1 MILKSITL
9 HNIRSH
15 TNTSVEFGD
24 GITLLRGDMGSG
36 KSTMLMAAEFAL
48 FGMGSLRADAL
59 VTKGQSRGEVLLS
72 FEAGGS
78 EYEVHRAITVR
89 NGRASQADTRLV
101 QDGVAEILNPTDLKA
116 RVLGVLGFRE
126 PSNPRAVS
134 RVYRYAVYTPQE
146 EIKAILSG
154 DGREETIRRAFGMDD
169 YKTTYDNAKAAASRM
184 DSDMNGLKPRFERLD
199 EFEEGAAR
207 AGSEA
212 KRLGADLKRL
222 GAERAAA
229 ASAVSEAEGNVERLD
244 RELARAEAAAGTVR
258 RLESDLESEKAEMSR
273 LANEL
278 GAAETESEAAEVAA
292 SEDPGHRPTTL
303 SGGAL
308 DEMIS
313 EARGRDVRS
322 RELAASLKALAAE
335 AATLSSECFGRNTQ
349 DIEADIKTCGQA
361 ISGLKSDVT
370 SAEKSHRKSADGL
383 AAMKQEAISLR
394 ESLERAEGLGAECE
408 WCGTTLDE
416 GHGKRLAAE
425 RRKKLERVQGD
436 IEMAAEEVD
445 GCSSFTADT
454 RNKLDAARNR
464 LGGLERALDAAEKLG
479 VVNQKITD
487 AEAEAGSLK
496 GNVADAGA
504 PKLDGEPDTQYLE
517 RVRREL
523 TAWTEASSRAALARK
538 DADVLAARIRE
549 MASRY
554 EAAKGRAERLEAE
567 IAERRS
573 EAAEAERVSS
583 DAVAARAELDAR
595 RAEMDRIISSEA
607 AAAERRAAAEA
618 EDKRLRGEAAEARM
632 HKMRHAELGDC
643 AAWIRSPFLPA
654 LRSIESQVMASTLYE
669 FREHYREW
677 YTILVDDH
685 TKRSGIGEGFT
696 PTIQQDGIEQDLANL
711 SGGERTSVALAYRLA
726 LNAMVRRQA
735 GILDD
740 NLLVLDEPT
749 DGFSREQMSKV
760 LDILARLDA
769 RQVIIVSHEPEMEGY
784 ADTVYRVTKS
794 DGRSS
799 VSRVAS

>member
-15 TNTSVEFGD
+15 TNTGVEFGD
-24 GITLLRGDMGSG
+24 GITLFRGDMGSG
-36 KSTMLMAAEFAL
+36 KSTILMAAEFAL

-72 FEAGGS
+72 FEAGGH

-89 NGRASQADTRLV
+89 NGRALQSDTRLV

-126 PSNPRAVS
+126 PASPRAMS

-169 YKTTYDNAKAAASRM
+169 YKTTHDNAKAAASRM
-184 DSDMNGLKPRFERLD
+184 DSDMNTLKPRFERLA
-199 EFEEGAAR
+199 EFEEGAKR
-207 AGSEA
+207 AESEEE
-212 KRLGADLKRL
+212 RLGAELERL

-229 ASAVSEAEGNVERLD
+229 RGTVSEAEEAVERLE
-244 RELARAEAAAGTVR
+244 RELAKAEAAAGTVR
-258 RLESDLESEKAEMSR
+258 RLESDLESEKAEMSS
-273 LANEL
+273 LADAL

-292 SEDPGHRPTTL
+292 GEDPGHRPTAL

-308 DEMIS
+308 AEMVS
-313 EARGRDVRS
+313 EERSREVRS
-322 RELAASLKALAAE
+322 RELAASLEALAAE
-335 AATLSSECFGRNTQ
+335 AAGLSGECSGRSVR
-349 DIEADIKTCGQA
+349 DIEADIKACGQT
-361 ISGLKSDVT
+361 ISGLESDVAG
-370 SAEKSHRKSADGL
+370 AEKSHRNSADRL
-383 AAMKQEAISLR
+383 AALKQEAEGLR
-394 ESLERAEGLGAECE
+394 ESLERAESLGAECE
-408 WCGTTLDE
+408 WCGTALDE
-416 GHGKRLAAE
+416 EHRKRLAAE
-425 RRKKLERVQGD
+425 RRKKMGRVLDG
-436 IEMAAEEVD
+436 IETGAEEVD
-445 GCSSFTADT
+445 KHSSFTADA
-454 RNKLDAARNR
+454 RGRLDAARGR
-464 LGGLERALDAAEKLG
+464 LACLEGALDAAKKLG
-479 VVNQKITD
+479 AVNRKIMD
-487 AEAEAGSLK
+487 GESESESLD
-496 GNVADAGA
+496 GGEADAGA
-504 PKLDGEPDTQYLE
+504 ARRDGESNMQYLE
-517 RVRREL
+517 RIQQEL
-523 TAWTEASSRAALARK
+523 TAWTEASARAAMARR
-538 DADVLAARIRE
+538 DADVLSARIRE
-549 MASRY
+549 MGSRY
-554 EAAKGRAERLEAE
+554 EAAKGRADGLKAE
-567 IAERRS
+567 IAERLS

-583 DAVAARAELDAR
+583 EAASARADLDGR
-595 RAEMDRIISSEA
+595 RAEMNRIISSEA
-607 AAAERRAAAEA
+607 AAAERRAAAETEA
-618 EDKRLRGEAAEARM
+618 KRLRGEAAEARR
-632 HKMRHAELGDC
+632 HKARHAELGDC

-685 TKRSGIGEGFT
+685 TKRSGIGEGFA
-696 PTIQQDGIEQDLANL
+696 PTMEQDGIEQDMANL

-769 RQVIIVSHEPEMEGY
+769 KQVIIVSHEPEMEGY
-784 ADTVYRVTKS
+784 ADMVYRVTKS

-799 VSRVAS
+799 VSRIAS